1 MNEHEPP
8 EARAVAWRGALR
20 LLSLAG
26 RREVKNLDKLSK
38 GGTII
43 DPEQRAVLAWL
54 ADRLSLAALGEGEEG
69 AQELLALANQETHGR
84 GGRR

>member
-1 MNEHEPP
+1 MNQHEPP
-8 EARAVAWRGALR
+8 QARPVAWRGALR

-43 DPEQRAVLAWL
+43 DPEQRAALAWL

-69 AQELLALANQETHGR
+69 AQELLGLVNRLAEGK
-84 GGRR
+84 GARR